1 MYVLY
6 IQIKEQNAA
15 AATSD
20 WKPPTHSGLT
30 NSKRIDSL
38 ILEDSRNFRVV
49 SAVTSKS
56 ALVDRVNSLHRV
68 SLVHALHSN
77 YAAPKAAPVAVA
89 VAKVVAVPVAKVDT
103 TTSADAAD
111 DSDDSEREVSDS
123 ESESSDYNSESEYF
137 SDEDEDVIELD
148 DTGLDEDAI
157 LARLMGS
164 GTGMSANLLALLS
177 GNSPS
182 TSLNSAAAAD
192 ASKSSEARRRDIV
205 KQTAASNWVPPTT
218 SGTTTCYSYNHTSHS
233 VVFVL
238 YGLTCMCIT

>member
-1 MYVLY
+1 MCTLLCCT
-6 IQIKEQNAA
+6 ILQIKEQQAA
-15 AATSD
+15 AAVSD

-49 SAVTSKS
+49 SASVSPKT
-56 ALVDRVNSLHRV
+56 ALAGRVNSLHRV

-77 YAAPKAAPVAVA
+77 YAPPKPAVAAPAKAAAVSN
-89 VAKVVAVPVAKVDT
+89 DDD
-103 TTSADAAD
+103 ADGE
-111 DSDDSEREVSDS
+111 SERDVSDS

-164 GTGMSANLLALLS
+164 GAGMSANLLALLS
-177 GNSPS
+177 GNSPN
-182 TSLNSAAAAD
+182 TSLNSAAAAS
-192 ASKSSEARRRDIV
+192 ASASGEARRKDIV

-218 SGTTTCYSYNHTSHS
+218 SGILSYSVMIISMVCTVMHNFT
-233 VVFVL
+233 
-238 YGLTCMCIT
+238 